1 MHPSVIH
8 AAHRM
13 RCTPALPRRST
24 IIGRRTAGSRGA
36 HLEHEMKAE
45 IERLD
50 TRVVY
55 RNRWMT
61 VREDQIRR
69 GDGSLGV
76 YGVVE
81 KRDFAVIAAVQ
92 DEHVLLVEQYRYP
105 VGARHWELPQ
115 GSWETMDD
123 DQPALARAELRQ
135 ETGVVADS
143 LAHVGHLYLGYGF
156 CTQGYDV
163 FLATGLHR
171 QLPEL
176 DPEEQGLLSRPFT
189 VREFERMIRN
199 GAIPDAAT
207 VAAFGLL
214 RLKGL
219 L

>member
-1 MHPSVIH
+1 
-8 AAHRM
+8 
-13 RCTPALPRRST
+13 
-24 IIGRRTAGSRGA
+24 
-36 HLEHEMKAE
+36 MKAQ

-50 TRVVY
+50 SKVVY

-61 VREDQIRR
+61 VREDEIRR

-92 DEHVLLVEQYRYP
+92 DGHVLLVEQYRYP
-105 VGARHWELPQ
+105 VGAHHWELPQ
-115 GSWETMDD
+115 GAWEMMDD
-123 DQPALARAELRQ
+123 EHSSLARAELRH
-135 ETGVVADS
+135 ETGLVADS
-143 LAHVGHLYLGYGF
+143 LSHVGHLFLGYGF

-163 FLATGLHR
+163 FLAEGVHQDVGTANEAPGVA
-171 QLPEL
+171 
-176 DPEEQGLLSRPFT
+176 SRPFSI
-189 VREFERMIRN
+189 REFERMIRN

>member
-1 MHPSVIH
+1 
-8 AAHRM
+8 
-13 RCTPALPRRST
+13 
-24 IIGRRTAGSRGA
+24 
-36 HLEHEMKAE
+36 MKVE

-50 TRVVY
+50 SRVVY

-61 VREDQIRR
+61 VREDEIRR
-69 GDGSLGV
+69 ADGSLGV

-92 DEHVLLVEQYRYP
+92 DGHVILVQQYRYP

-115 GSWETMDD
+115 GSWESMDD
-123 DQPALARAELRQ
+123 DQASLARAELHQ

-143 LAHVGHLYLGYGF
+143 LEHVGHLYLGYGF

-171 QLPEL
+171 QEP
-176 DPEEQGLLSRPFT
+176 DPDPQEQGLVSQAFT

-207 VAAFGLL
+207 VAAFALL
-214 RLKGL
+214 RVKAL